1 MASGGLRVR
10 SAFRQ
15 GLFTDKVAIVT
26 GGGTGIGKAITKE
39 LLYLGCKVMIASRSE
54 EKVRTAAEEM
64 SSQIPTDSSAQVRAL
79 QCNIRKEQDV
89 KNLFSKTI
97 GEFGKLDF
105 LVNNAGGQFPSPAA
119 HISLKGWNAVVDTNL
134 NGTFLCCRE
143 AYHSWMAENGGV
155 IVNIIA
161 DMWKGFPLMSHTGAA
176 RAAVDN
182 LTKSLALEW
191 AANGIR
197 INSVAPGSS
206 IYSDT
211 AARNYSASENV
222 FLREVPN
229 IPAKRL
235 GKPEEGTV
243 YSTSAARNY
252 DPSFKIFENQVPF
265 IPVKRLGNPCEVST
279 AVCFLLSPSS
289 AFITGETIKVD
300 GGQSLYRNSFNIPD
314 HNKQPAYDWEKLI
327 EEEENDGSPK
337 SKL

>member
-1 MASGGLRVR
+1 MAAGGLRVR
-10 SAFRQ
+10 SAFRK

-26 GGGTGIGKAITKE
+26 GGGTGIGKAIAQE

-64 SSQIPTDSSAQVRAL
+64 SSLIPTDSPAQVKAL
-79 QCNIRKEQDV
+79 QCNIRKEEDV
-89 KNLFSKTI
+89 KNLFSTTI

-119 HISLKGWNAVVDTNL
+119 QISLKGWNAVVDTNL

-161 DMWKGFPLMSHTGAA
+161 DMWKGFPMMSHTGAA

-211 AARNYSASENV
+211 AARNYSATENV

-235 GKPEEGTV
+235 GKPEE
-243 YSTSAARNY
+243 
-252 DPSFKIFENQVPF
+252 
-265 IPVKRLGNPCEVST
+265 VST

-289 AFITGETIKVD
+289 AFITGETVKVD
-300 GGQSLYRNSFNIPD
+300 GGQSLYRNQFEIPD

-327 EEEENDGSPK
+327 EEEESDGNPK

>member
-26 GGGTGIGKAITKE
+26 GGGTGIGKSITKE

-197 INSVAPGSS
+197 INSVAPGT
-206 IYSDT
+206 I
-211 AARNYSASENV
+211 
-222 FLREVPN
+222 
-229 IPAKRL
+229 
-235 GKPEEGTV
+235 

-300 GGQSLYRNSFNIPD
+300 GGQSLYRNSFEIPD